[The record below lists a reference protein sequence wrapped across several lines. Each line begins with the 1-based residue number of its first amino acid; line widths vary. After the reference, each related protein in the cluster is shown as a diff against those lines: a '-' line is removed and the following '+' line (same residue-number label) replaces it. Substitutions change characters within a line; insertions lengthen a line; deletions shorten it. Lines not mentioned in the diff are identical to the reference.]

1 MLDGPFCEALN
12 GAGFPCGMRPLTGE
26 QWCWSHS
33 PDRRAEANDA
43 RRRGGQRS
51 RGADAS
57 PVPDLDVF
65 TPGGRMELVQNVI
78 HSTLQQAN
86 TAARSRAV
94 AALVRLAF
102 DMDQQQEEIEIAAQ
116 VAELTRM
123 VQEREKE
130 RGFGY

>member
-1 MLDGPFCEALN
+1 MFDEPSCESLN
-12 GAGFPCGMRPLTGE
+12 ASGLPCMMRPLTG
-26 QWCWSHS
+26 QPWCWSHH
-33 PDRRAEANDA
+33 PDQRAARHDA
-43 RRRGGQRS
+43 RRRGGERS

-78 HSTLQQAN
+78 HSTMQQAN
-86 TAARSRAV
+86 TPARSRAV

-123 VQEREKE
+123 VQERERE
-130 RGFGY
+130 RGY